1 MIDVAALRQT
11 EQQDLIL
18 RTLCVMISRM
28 PRLAISALAAC
39 ATLAA
44 QNFPLVIVEKK
55 AGAVGFYSPDGKRL
69 AGVKIGEYPHE
80 IVLAPDGRT
89 AYISDNG
96 ILWMQNAGEGG
107 NTISIVDVKSRTKL
121 GTIDLG
127 KNRRPHGLALDAKR
141 NRLLSTT
148 ENPDGLLLMD
158 LNTRKVVRRY
168 DVQGEDPHMV
178 MLSPDGETA
187 FVSNTTTSTIA
198 AIHLETGKTKLIPTD
213 KRPQGGVLS
222 KDGKLI
228 YMTNSDGNSITILD
242 VARQE
247 NIGRIETGKG
257 PNRIALTPDGKT
269 LVYSMLTDETF
280 GFVDI
285 AARKQT
291 LTVKLPGPPLSMTM
305 SPDGAY
311 AFVGVQDHDTV
322 VVVSVPQR
330 KIVKTFK
337 TPAGAGPDPVL
348 ALATR

>member
-1 MIDVAALRQT
+1 MYHGIFMFRVTVAA
-11 EQQDLIL
+11 I
-18 RTLCVMISRM
+18 
-28 PRLAISALAAC
+28 AICAA
-39 ATLAA
+39 AAA

-55 AGAVGFYSPDGKRL
+55 AGAVGFYSPEGQRL
-69 AGVKIGEYPHE
+69 AGVKIGDHPHE
-80 IVLAPDGRT
+80 IVLAPDGHT

-121 GTIDLG
+121 GTINLG
-127 KNRRPHGLALDAKR
+127 NYRRPHGLALDAKR
-141 NRLLSTT
+141 NRLLSTI
-148 ENPDGLLLMD
+148 ENPDGLLLID
-158 LNTRKVVRRY
+158 LNTRKVVRKF
-168 DVQGEDPHMV
+168 DVQGVDPHMV
-178 MLSPDGETA
+178 LLSPDGEVA
-187 FVSNTTTSTIA
+187 FVSNTTTNTIA
-198 AIHLETGKTKLIPTD
+198 AIHLATGKTKLIPTD

-269 LVYSMLTDETF
+269 LVYSMLADETL

-291 LTVKLPGPPLSMTM
+291 LVLKLPGPPLSMLM

-311 AFVGVQDHDTV
+311 AFVGVQDKDTV
-322 VVVSVPQR
+322 AVVSVSDR
-330 KIVKTFK
+330 RIVKTFK
-337 TPAGAGPDPVL
+337 TPEGAGPDPVL
-348 ALATR
+348 ALAR

>member
-1 MIDVAALRQT
+1 MK
-11 EQQDLIL
+11 
-18 RTLCVMISRM
+18 
-28 PRLAISALAAC
+28 PRLALLLAA

-44 QNFPLVIVEKK
+44 QTFTLAIVEKK
-55 AGAVGFYSPDGKRL
+55 AGAVGFYSPDGKRE
-69 AGVKIGEYPHE
+69 AGVKIGTHPHE

-96 ILWMQNAGEGG
+96 ILWMTEAGAGG
-107 NTISIVDVKSRTKL
+107 NTISIVDVRSRTKL

-127 KNRRPHGLALDAKR
+127 NHRRPHGLALDAKR

-148 ENPDGLLLMD
+148 ENPDGLLLID
-158 LNTRKVVRRY
+158 LNTRKVARKY

-187 FVSNTTTSTIA
+187 FVSNTATSTIA
-198 AIHLETGKTKLIPTD
+198 AIHLATGKTKLIPTD

-222 KDGKLI
+222 KDGRLI

-242 VARQE
+242 VTKQE

-269 LVYSMLTDETF
+269 LVYSMLADETL
-280 GFVDI
+280 GFADI

-291 LTVKLPGPPLSMTM
+291 LVLKLPGPPLSMTM
-305 SPDGAY
+305 SPDGAWAY
-311 AFVGVQDHDTV
+311 VGVQDKDTV
-322 VVVSVPQR
+322 AIVSIAER

-337 TPAGAGPDPVL
+337 TPEGAGPDPVL
-348 ALATR
+348 ALAAR

>member
-1 MIDVAALRQT
+1 MI
-11 EQQDLIL
+11 
-18 RTLCVMISRM
+18 
-28 PRLAISALAAC
+28 RLAASVVTFC
-39 ATLAA
+39 AVLAA

-55 AGAVGFYSPDGKRL
+55 AGAVGFYSPDGKRQ
-69 AGVKIGEYPHE
+69 AGVKIGVHPHE

-89 AYISDNG
+89 AYISNNG
-96 ILWMQNAGEGG
+96 ILWMQNPGEGG
-107 NTISIVDVKSRTKL
+107 NTISIVDVKSRANL

-127 KNRRPHGLALDAKR
+127 NNRRPHGLALDAKR
-141 NRLLSTT
+141 NRLLSTI
-148 ENPDGLLLMD
+148 ENPDGLLLID
-158 LNTRKVVRRY
+158 LNTRKVVRKY

-187 FVSNTTTSTIA
+187 FVSNTSTNNIA
-198 AIHLETGKTKLIPTD
+198 AIHLESGRTKLIPTD

-269 LVYSMLTDETF
+269 LVYSMLADETL

-285 AARKQT
+285 TARKQT
-291 LTVKLPGPPLSMTM
+291 LVLKLPGPPLSMLM

-311 AFVGVQDHDTV
+311 AYVGVQDHDTV
-322 VVVSVPQR
+322 AIVSVPGR
-330 KIVKTFK
+330 KIVTTFK

-348 ALATR
+348 ALRN